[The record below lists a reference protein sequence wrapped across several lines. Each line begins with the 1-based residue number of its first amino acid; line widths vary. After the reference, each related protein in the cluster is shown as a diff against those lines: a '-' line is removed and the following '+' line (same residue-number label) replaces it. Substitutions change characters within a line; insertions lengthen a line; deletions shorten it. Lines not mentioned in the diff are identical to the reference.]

1 MQGVQQTECGHY
13 GCRCA
18 NASSTLPSLP
28 AQAPWSQSARYS
40 RCLRACV
47 YVLAHHVMIHQ
58 NNEWQCVA
66 VSVPRRLSGMLSSR
80 RCMATPNGRR
90 HRWISSI
97 SILHIPWQIH
107 YKANR
112 AAQRTDLHIILHTQ
126 LQIVRSRG
134 LNPIRVRSWWWTG
147 CLWRKASFVSDN
159 LTIAHLYYTRTRTH
173 TNTQSTLGERCCE
186 EGSNCVKLLCDYN
199 AVLTSAHMKREIIY
213 WYSTESQQ
221 IMSKLLN

>member
-1 MQGVQQTECGHY
+1 
-13 GCRCA
+13 
-18 NASSTLPSLP
+18 
-28 AQAPWSQSARYS
+28 
-40 RCLRACV
+40 
-47 YVLAHHVMIHQ
+47 
-58 NNEWQCVA
+58 
-66 VSVPRRLSGMLSSR
+66 
-80 RCMATPNGRR
+80 MATPNGRR

-213 WYSTESQQ
+213 WYSPESQQ
-221 IMSKLLN
+221 IMFGSCSLDILHSNTFLHQGCITSNASMYVAKSLTFSFTLRSSQKNVYTHEHVLYIHVVR